1 METKDNLILTA
12 LFVGVLVFFFVV
24 VFGNRGLVVMWRM
37 SKEKARI
44 EAVNADMQRH
54 NARFVRT
61 IERLKNDPAF
71 VESFARDEM
80 GLVGEGEIVIRFKD
94 APPPLA
100 ARPESSK
107 ISPDAPQSP

>member
-1 METKDNLILTA
+1 METRDNLILSV
-12 LFVGVLVFFFVV
+12 LFIGVLAFLFVV
-24 VFGNRGLVVMWRM
+24 VFGNRGLVAMWRI

-44 EAVNADMQRH
+44 EAVNSDMQKH

-107 ISPDAPQSP
+107 VSPDTLQAP